1 MIVIINPN
9 STETMTDAMVDIA
22 RSTTPDVAIE
32 GWTSH
37 HGPPVIQGPK
47 DGEASIP
54 PLLKLVRLAA
64 AKGAKVIIIG
74 CFDDTGLPQARKIA
88 ACPVIGIGQAA
99 YHIAALAG
107 ERFSVVTTLDVSVPV
122 LESNIQSYGL
132 AGHLSKVRA
141 SGVPVLDLE
150 TDPETANPKVIA
162 EINRAA
168 SEDRVHSVVL
178 GCAGMVGIP
187 AIFGEDSPVR
197 LVDGVV
203 AATKIARILI

>member
-9 STETMTDAMVDIA
+9 STVTMTDAMVGIA
-22 RSTTPDVAIE
+22 RSATPDVAIE

-37 HGPPVIQGPK
+37 DGPPAIQGPK

-54 PLLKLVRLAA
+54 PLLKLVRLAV
-64 AKGAKVIIIG
+64 AKGAQAIIIG
-74 CFDDTGLPQARKIA
+74 CFDDTGLTQARKIA

-99 YHIAALAG
+99 YHLAALAG
-107 ERFSVVTTLDVSVPV
+107 ARFSVVTTLDVSVPV

-132 AGHLSKVRA
+132 TGHLSKVRA

-168 SEDRVHSVVL
+168 SEDRVQSVVL

>member
-22 RSTTPDVAIE
+22 RSATPDVAIE

-37 HGPPVIQGPK
+37 DGPPAIQGPK
-47 DGEASIP
+47 DGEDSIP

-64 AKGAKVIIIG
+64 AKGAQAIIIG
-74 CFDDTGLPQARKIA
+74 CFDDTGLSQARKIA

-99 YHIAALAG
+99 YHLAALAG

-132 AGHLSKVRA
+132 TGHLAKVRA

-162 EINRAA
+162 EINRAV
-168 SEDRVHSVVL
+168 SEDRVQSVVL